1 MATNSTND
9 SFKDYIGYSK
19 TTGYVFVLLLSCL
32 SITMNM
38 IFIIYLFLKKYK
50 NKTKKKI
57 SSLEQILSILSI
69 SEICISFLWFISAVA
84 YPKIE
89 NMKIKDDEVCNGCKI
104 IGIFQTF
111 FYIFDWV
118 LSSLTMYHL
127 KNMILNPLVFIL
139 KPSKKIF
146 LYITISGGIA
156 VIVTVLS
163 IYLGLIGKSPM
174 ITCFLTLDNLL
185 KSKDIAKL
193 LILFIIILTP
203 LWNIIYFFIQAI
215 IIIINPTYQNDK
227 ENKTIFKD
235 HCIYTYIS
243 HIMSF
248 LMTTLYIIYY
258 SKKGEISGAASNW
271 YFYLVILMICSTPF
285 IVCLLK
291 LIQTGILQTLCKKL
305 FPKRSKNKGL
315 TGPLLKEDRNSD
327 MELDIEQFE
336 SVAVKKFVMD
346 IYISVCYCLEK
357 AHLKQNINPKI
368 EQST

>member
-1 MATNSTND
+1 
-9 SFKDYIGYSK
+9 
-19 TTGYVFVLLLSCL
+19 
-32 SITMNM
+32 M

-50 NKTKKKI
+50 NKTNKKI
-57 SSLEQILSILSI
+57 SSLEQILLILSI
-69 SEICISFLWFISAVA
+69 LEICISLLWFISAVA

-89 NMKIKDDEVCNGCKI
+89 NMGIKDDEVCLGCKI
-104 IGIFQTF
+104 IGLLQTF

-118 LSSLTMYHL
+118 LSSLTMFHL

-139 KPSKKIF
+139 KPSKKII
-146 LYITISGGIA
+146 LYILISGGIA
-156 VIVTVLS
+156 ISVTVAS
-163 IYLGLIGKSPM
+163 FYLELIGKSPM
-174 ITCFLTLDNLL
+174 ITCFLTIDKLL
-185 KSKDIAKL
+185 KSKNIAKL
-193 LILFIIILTP
+193 IILFLIISTP

-248 LMTTLYIIYY
+248 LMTTLYFIYY
-258 SKKGEISGAASNW
+258 FQNGEISGEAPNW
-271 YFYLVILMICSTPF
+271 YFYLVILLICSTPF
-285 IVCLLK
+285 LVCMLK
-291 LIQTGILQTLCKKL
+291 LIQTGILHILCKNIC
-305 FPKRSKNKGL
+305 PKRKRNKEL
-315 TGPLLKEDRNSD
+315 TGPLLKDDKNFD

-336 SVAVKKFVMD
+336 TVAVKKFVMN

-368 EQST
+368 EQSTCN